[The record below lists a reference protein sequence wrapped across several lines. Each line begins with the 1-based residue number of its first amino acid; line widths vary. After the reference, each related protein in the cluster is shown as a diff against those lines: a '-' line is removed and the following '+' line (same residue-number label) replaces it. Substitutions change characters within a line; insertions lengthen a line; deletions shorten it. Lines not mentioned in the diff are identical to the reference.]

1 MNTLTRDQI
10 LQCADIQTESV
21 EVPEWGG
28 AVLVKGLSG
37 AERDSLEAAIV
48 EVRGRKQ
55 RLHLENTMA
64 RLVAMSVV
72 DENGKRLFTNGDIEA
87 LGKKSSAALQRV
99 CQVAQRLSGLTQDD
113 LEDMSKN
120 SESGQPE
127 DSLSG

>member
-1 MNTLTRDQI
+1 MKTLTRDQI
-10 LQCADIQTESV
+10 LQCSDIQTESV

-37 AERDSLEAAIV
+37 AERDALEAAIV

-64 RLVAMSVV
+64 RLVSMSVV

-87 LGKKSSAALQRV
+87 LGKKSSSALQRV

-113 LEDMSKN
+113 LEEMSKN

>member
-1 MNTLTRDQI
+1 MKTLTRDQI
-10 LQCADIQTESV
+10 LQCSDIQTESV

-37 AERDSLEAAIV
+37 AERDALEAAIV

-64 RLVAMSVV
+64 RLVSISVI

-87 LGKKSSAALQRV
+87 LGKKSSSALQRV

-113 LEDMSKN
+113 LEEMSKN